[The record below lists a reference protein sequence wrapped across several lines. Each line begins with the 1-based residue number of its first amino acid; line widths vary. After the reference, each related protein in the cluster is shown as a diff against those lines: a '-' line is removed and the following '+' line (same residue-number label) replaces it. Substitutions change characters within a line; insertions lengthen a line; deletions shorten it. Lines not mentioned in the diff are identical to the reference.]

1 MLDNQQL
8 IQKAPYLF
16 WGLILIVT
24 ALLLVEL
31 APSYSGW
38 PYKDK
43 VEHMAAFAALGILG
57 HLSYPRKSIWVHS
70 GLVAYGLLMEWMQGA
85 FTLTRT
91 ASFYDWAA
99 DIAGVLLSALAIY
112 LLTKKNVNRI

>member
-1 MLDNQQL
+1 MLGNQQI

-16 WGLILIVT
+16 WGLVLIVT

-31 APSYSGW
+31 APSHSGW

-43 VEHMAAFAALGILG
+43 VEHMVAFAALGIFG
-57 HLSYPRKSIWVHS
+57 HLSYPRKSNWVYS
-70 GLVAYGLLMEWMQGA
+70 GLAAYGLLMEWMQGA

-91 ASFYDWAA
+91 ASVYDWVA

-112 LLTKKNVNRI
+112 LLTKNNADRV